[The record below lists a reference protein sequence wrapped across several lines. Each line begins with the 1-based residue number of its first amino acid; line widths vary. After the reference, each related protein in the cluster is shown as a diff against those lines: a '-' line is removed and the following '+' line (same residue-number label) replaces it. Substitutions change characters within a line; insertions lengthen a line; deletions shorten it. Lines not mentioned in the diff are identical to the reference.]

1 MTNSEHIK
9 ESQERLFEIT
19 AFELYSG
26 IKNTI
31 REEIRRVVT
40 ELGRRQLAGPI
51 TSMVFELADNA
62 LKALY
67 RHVFYKYAIAET
79 GLGDLPYETW
89 SRVFRDEIETNSA
102 RNFERICRQKSL
114 AVVVRLTRTEEML
127 RIEVINDGVPDK
139 SEHDY
144 LRKLLIESARK
155 QNINEFM
162 NAETAPDSET
172 EKPGLGWTLVFLTL
186 RGMGLTSSNFHFII
200 GHNQTTAQIDI
211 PLSIFRQSAETTV
224 KLIEQG
230 APADTITTHIANE
243 LNFGIAIFD
252 RKGDLLEISQSL
264 LKSVG
269 LSEEHAADFPELI
282 KTRFIEDVFSGPF
295 NVASLHRF
303 ENYRLKV
310 ERQDTHKEI
319 LFNISGIFNTATQ
332 RVETLWQIINLEQ
345 DIGTL
350 SEGSVFE
357 NVHIQNIVRPYIPN
371 MILEKAHETLR
382 HGLLKLPNE
391 HRELT
396 IMFLDLIGFTSKSEH
411 LDPAGVIDLLNLAM
425 GIAVKSIEVHH
436 GVIDKFLGDGIM
448 AIFNDPLEAVI
459 AGFEIQNNFKGLNE
473 YRQING
479 EEPIEMRIGINT
491 GMVILGSVG
500 TKRRMDWTALGDVVN
515 TASRIEKASKANA
528 VLVSDATLSKVRDH
542 VTIAETFTQKVKGK
556 EQEIV
561 LHFLKSVEYAGA
573 GQKRRLEL

>member
-1 MTNSEHIK
+1 MDAIETTA
-9 ESQERLFEIT
+9 SQDRLFEIT

-31 REEIRRVVT
+31 RDEIRKVVT
-40 ELGRRQLAGPI
+40 DLGRRQLAGPI

-79 GLGDLPYETW
+79 GLGDLPYDAW
-89 SRVFRDEIETNSA
+89 LKVFRDEIETNSA
-102 RNFERICRQKSL
+102 KNFERICRQHSL
-114 AVVVRLTRTEEML
+114 AVVVRFTLMAEQL
-127 RIEVINDGVPDK
+127 RIEVINDGVPDR
-139 SEHDY
+139 SEHEY
-144 LRKLLIESARK
+144 LKSLIRESAQAK
-155 QNINEFM
+155 NIQEFI
-162 NAETAPDSET
+162 NAEDADASAP
-172 EKPGLGWTLVFLTL
+172 EKPGLGWTLIFLTL
-186 RGMGLTSSNFHFII
+186 RGMGLSSSNFHFVL
-200 GHNQTTAQIDI
+200 GHNQTTAQIDL
-211 PLSIFRQSAETTV
+211 PLSVFHSSSESAIKV
-224 KLIEQG
+224 LEQG
-230 APADTITTHIANE
+230 KVSDELYSRVAGA

-252 RKGDLLEISQSL
+252 RKGDLLEVSHSILDQ
-264 LKSVG
+264 VG
-269 LSEEHAADFPELI
+269 LAAANASDFPEML
-282 KTRFIEDVFSGPF
+282 KARFVEDVFSGPF
-295 NVASLHRF
+295 SVATVHHF

-310 ERQDTHKEI
+310 EHKTGRKEI
-319 LFNISGIFNTATQ
+319 LFNISGILNENSQ
-332 RVETLWQIINLEQ
+332 KVETLWQTINLEQ
-345 DIGTL
+345 DTGTL

-357 NVHIQNIVRPYIPN
+357 NIHIQSIVRPYIPN

-382 HGLLKLPNE
+382 HGLVKLPNE
-391 HRELT
+391 HKELS
-396 IMFLDLIGFTSKSEH
+396 IVFLDLIGFTSKSEH

-448 AIFNDPLEAVI
+448 AIFPDPLEAVI

-473 YRQING
+473 YRQVNG

-515 TASRIEKASKANA
+515 TASRIEKASRAYS
-528 VLVSDATLSKVRDH
+528 VLVSEATLEKIRDH
-542 VTIAETFTQKVKGK
+542 VTVGESFAQKVKGK
-556 EQEIV
+556 QQEIM
-561 LHFLKSVEYAGA
+561 LHFLKSVDYASA